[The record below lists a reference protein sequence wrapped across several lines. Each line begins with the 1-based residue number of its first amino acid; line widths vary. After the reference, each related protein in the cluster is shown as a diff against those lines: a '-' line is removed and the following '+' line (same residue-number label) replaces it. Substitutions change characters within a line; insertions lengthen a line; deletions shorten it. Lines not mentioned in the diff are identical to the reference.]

1 MNDTQSKNANDESHR
16 RCCVK
21 QELVTLQQQWN
32 QQREEIVDL
41 SRRIDIFREISH
53 NICVVCDSLV
63 NVLNHFHEHLQQ
75 VLTDSKIIDD
85 ISMSTIFR
93 ERKDIVD
100 LRPDRID
107 GPKYHAYPWKMIAR
121 LELNEKGE
129 DLDENDGSIVMSAS
143 STTSDEYISNSD
155 DDDND
160 IVSSRSY
167 SPFDCD
173 PFQSYDYE
181 C

>member
-1 MNDTQSKNANDESHR
+1 MS
-16 RCCVK
+16 
-21 QELVTLQQQWN
+21 
-32 QQREEIVDL
+32 
-41 SRRIDIFREISH
+41 
-53 NICVVCDSLV
+53 
-63 NVLNHFHEHLQQ
+63 
-75 VLTDSKIIDD
+75 IIL
-85 ISMSTIFR
+85 R

-107 GPKYHAYPWKMIAR
+107 DPKYYGYQWKMIAQ

-129 DLDENDGSIVMSAS
+129 FILPFSRRVVDVSLLLWSRVPSGISLGVNTHCGCIDCEKKSDSYNMRKDLDENDASIVMSAS

-155 DDDND
+155 DDDHND

-167 SPFDCD
+167 SPFDYD